1 LTVIAGV
8 VLSGVRVFPEVIVP
22 PYDQIDPLL
31 KRLWLN
37 NVTEAAPMM
46 KAKLSGILA
55 FALFPILA
63 GIASIVALLWAK
75 DKERDLWILAALT
88 IFVSA
93 ALAVFWQGRSAG
105 LATTVSGIMAA
116 ALIGK
121 LMEQVNFKTALI
133 VAVIVNPIIPGFV
146 GSKVAEYF
154 EPKISKFSTGGGAGC
169 FTERSFSALK
179 AQSHG
184 LVVAPIDMGSRILLT
199 TQHRVLAVPYHR
211 NNKGNLASYRL
222 FMAKPDVAMTMAK
235 DLGASYLAICT
246 KSAEVAIL
254 SREAPKG
261 LMAELRDG
269 RVPAWLTPIEKPKGS
284 NVQAFRV
291 NLD

>member
-1 LTVIAGV
+1 
-8 VLSGVRVFPEVIVP
+8 
-22 PYDQIDPLL
+22 
-31 KRLWLN
+31 
-37 NVTEAAPMM
+37 
-46 KAKLSGILA
+46 
-55 FALFPILA
+55 
-63 GIASIVALLWAK
+63 
-75 DKERDLWILAALT
+75 
-88 IFVSA
+88 
-93 ALAVFWQGRSAG
+93 
-105 LATTVSGIMAA
+105 
-116 ALIGK
+116 
-121 LMEQVNFKTALI
+121 
-133 VAVIVNPIIPGFV
+133 
-146 GSKVAEYF
+146 
-154 EPKISKFSTGGGAGC
+154 
-169 FTERSFSALK
+169 
-179 AQSHG
+179 
-184 LVVAPIDMGSRILLT
+184 MGSRILLT

-222 FMAKPDVAMTMAK
+222 FLAKPEVAKTMAK